1 MDDVVPARPAFAE
14 RWRGFDRAQV
24 AEHLDL
30 LESELRQLRQLRE
43 ELRSTDEEEQH
54 DSEVVEFAEKRAAAI
69 IGQAREEAARLLA
82 EAERTA
88 EQIRA
93 QACDFARLLAERR
106 ADLDRETACWK
117 REEREREHRL
127 RRNVQKE
134 YKRITAL
141 AQEDAERLLDRTR
154 RRCEQQD
161 AASDVRYRRICAEA
175 EERRQ
180 ETGAAINALLQ
191 EVVKHSTALREL
203 SLPNDGIVDGHTAH
217 QPVANSQNIQR

>member
-30 LESELRQLRQLRE
+30 LESQLRQLRE
-43 ELRSTDEEEQH
+43 ELRSTDEEEQP

-69 IGQAREEAARLLA
+69 IGQAHEEAARLLE

-93 QACDFARLLAERR
+93 QACDFARWLAERR
-106 ADLDRETACWK
+106 ADLDRESTCRK

-141 AQEDAERLLDRTR
+141 AQEDAGRLLDRTR
-154 RRCEQQD
+154 QRCEQQD
-161 AASDVRYRRICAEA
+161 AASEMHYRRICAET
-175 EERRQ
+175 EERKQ

-203 SLPNDGIVDGHTAH
+203 SLPDDGISDGLTAH
-217 QPVANSQNIQR
+217 QPAANSKDNQS